1 VLQGAGV
8 SWKYYIGGRTDG
20 NGYCSICDPLTHFA
34 SVMGD
39 PVKKARLVDLEEFF
53 ANTKSGDLPAVA
65 FIRPLEDFAGHPAN
79 STIAAY
85 EAFIV
90 QLVEAVKANPELW
103 EHTAIL
109 VTVDEGGGYYD
120 SGYIQPLDFFGDG
133 TRIPLLAISPWAK
146 RGHVDHAYGD
156 HASVLK
162 FIEWNWK
169 LSPIGAQ
176 TRDRLPNPVAHE
188 DNPYVPTN
196 GPAITDLRGLF
207 NFDRD
212 DDHGRDRD

>member
-1 VLQGAGV
+1 V
-8 SWKYYIGGRTDG
+8 
-20 NGYCSICDPLTHFA
+20 
-34 SVMGD
+34 
-39 PVKKARLVDLEEFF
+39 
-53 ANTKSGDLPAVA
+53 
-65 FIRPLEDFAGHPAN
+65 
-79 STIAAY
+79 
-85 EAFIV
+85 
-90 QLVEAVKANPELW
+90 VEAVRENPKLW

-169 LSPIGAQ
+169 LGPIGAH
-176 TRDRLPNPVAHE
+176 TRDRLPNPKVDD
-188 DNPYVPTN
+188 DNPYVPKN

-207 NFDRD
+207 DFDRD
-212 DDHGRDRD
+212 DDHDRDRD